1 MNKKYKILIVEDQP
15 ITAMDIKQTITNLG
29 YEVVGIA
36 KSHKSAIQK
45 FEENMPDLV
54 IMDICLDGE
63 IDGIDTVKQ
72 LYKIKQIPV
81 IYLTAFTD
89 DITIDR
95 AIETNPSSYEIKPF
109 NRASLNSS
117 IKIAISKLNDNK
129 YEETNPNRI
138 DLGHKYYFDMD
149 TKELF
154 YEDNYI
160 KISSQESSLLAM
172 LIKAKG
178 SIVSTKQIEYEI
190 WGNNVISESSVR
202 TLVWRLR
209 TKLEYKTIETI
220 PYQGIK
226 LRIFIE
232 KI

>member
-15 ITAMDIKQTITNLG
+15 ITAMDIKQTITNFG

-36 KSHKSAIQK
+36 KSYESAIQK

-54 IMDICLDGE
+54 IMDICLEGD

-72 LYKIKQIPV
+72 LYKIKPFPV

-89 DITIDR
+89 DETIDR
-95 AIETNPSSYEIKPF
+95 AVQTNPSSYEIKPF

-117 IKIAISKLNDNK
+117 IKIAISKLNDVK
-129 YEETNPNRI
+129 YEEINPNRV
-138 DLGHKYYFDMD
+138 DLGHKYYFDMI

-154 YEDNYI
+154 YEDGYI
-160 KISSQESSLLAM
+160 KISAQESALLAM
-172 LIKAKG
+172 LIKSRG
-178 SIVSTKQIEYEI
+178 SIVTNKQIEYEI

-209 TKLEYKTIETI
+209 TKLEYKVIETI
-220 PYQGIK
+220 PYQGVK
-226 LRIFIE
+226 LQ
-232 KI
+232 

>member
-15 ITAMDIKQTITNLG
+15 ITAMDIKQTIINLG

-36 KSHKSAIQK
+36 KSHESAIKK
-45 FEENMPDLV
+45 FEENIPDLV

-63 IDGIDTVKQ
+63 IDGIDTVKW
-72 LYKIKQIPV
+72 LYKIKKIPV

-89 DITIDR
+89 DNTIDR

-117 IKIAISKLNDNK
+117 IKIAISKLNNEK
-129 YEETNPNRI
+129 YEEINPNRI
-138 DLGHKYYFDMD
+138 DLGYKYYFDMD

-160 KISSQESSLLAM
+160 KISPQESALLAM
-172 LIKAKG
+172 LINAKD
-178 SIVSTKQIEYEI
+178 SIVTNKQIEYEI
-190 WGNNVISESSVR
+190 WGKNVISECSVR

-209 TKLEYKTIETI
+209 TKLEYKIIETI
-220 PYQGIK
+220 PYQGVK
-226 LRIFIE
+226 LQ
-232 KI
+232 

>member
-15 ITAMDIKQTITNLG
+15 ITAMDIKQTIINLG
-29 YEVVGIA
+29 YKVVNISN
-36 KSHKSAIQK
+36 SHKSAIQK
-45 FEENMPDLV
+45 FEEIMPDLV

-72 LYKIKQIPV
+72 IYKIKKIPV

-89 DITIDR
+89 DATIDR

-117 IKIAISKLNDNK
+117 IKIAISKLNDER
-129 YEETNPNRI
+129 YEEINLNKV

-160 KISSQESSLLAM
+160 KISSQESTLLAM
-172 LIKAKG
+172 LINAKG
-178 SIVSTKQIEYEI
+178 SIVTNKQIEYEI
-190 WGNNVISESSVR
+190 WGNNVISVSSVR

-209 TKLEYKTIETI
+209 TKLEYKIIETVL
-220 PYQGIK
+220 YQGVK
-226 LRIFIE
+226 L
-232 KI
+232 

>member
-29 YEVVGIA
+29 YEVIGIA
-36 KSHKSAIQK
+36 KSYESAIQK

-54 IMDICLDGE
+54 IMDICLEGD

-72 LYKIKQIPV
+72 LYKIKKIPV

-89 DITIDR
+89 DETIDR
-95 AIETNPSSYEIKPF
+95 AVQTNPSSYEIKPF

-117 IKIAISKLNDNK
+117 IKIAISKLNDVK
-129 YEETNPNRI
+129 YEETNPNRV
-138 DLGHKYYFDMD
+138 DLGHKYYFDMI

-154 YEDNYI
+154 YEDDYI
-160 KISSQESSLLAM
+160 KISAQESALLAM
-172 LIKAKG
+172 LIKSRG
-178 SIVSTKQIEYEI
+178 SIVTNKQIEYEI

-209 TKLEYKTIETI
+209 TKLEYKVIETI
-220 PYQGIK
+220 PYQGVK
-226 LRIFIE
+226 LQ
-232 KI
+232 

>member
-29 YEVVGIA
+29 YEVIGIA
-36 KSHKSAIQK
+36 KSYENAIRK
-45 FEENMPDLV
+45 FEENIPDLV
-54 IMDICLDGE
+54 IMDICLNEG

-72 LYKIKQIPV
+72 LYKIKKIPV

-89 DITIDR
+89 DVTIDR

-117 IKIAISKLNDNK
+117 IKIAIKKLNDEK
-129 YEETNPNRI
+129 YEETNPNKI
-138 DLGHKYYFDMD
+138 DLGYKYYFDMD

-154 YEDNYI
+154 YEDNFI
-160 KISSQESSLLAM
+160 KISPQESTLLVM
-172 LIKAKG
+172 LIKARTF
-178 SIVSTKQIEYEI
+178 IVTNKQIEYEI

-209 TKLEYKTIETI
+209 TKLEYKMIETI
-220 PYQGIK
+220 PYQGVR
-226 LRIFIE
+226 LT
-232 KI
+232 

>member
-29 YEVVGIA
+29 YEVIGIA
-36 KSHKSAIQK
+36 KSYESAIQK
-45 FEENMPDLV
+45 FEEKMPDLV
-54 IMDICLDGE
+54 IMDICLEGD

-72 LYKIKQIPV
+72 LYKIKKIPV

-89 DITIDR
+89 DETIDR
-95 AIETNPSSYEIKPF
+95 AVQTNPSSYEIKPF

-117 IKIAISKLNDNK
+117 IKIAISKLNDVK
-129 YEETNPNRI
+129 YEETNPNRV
-138 DLGHKYYFDMD
+138 DLGHKYYFDMI

-154 YEDNYI
+154 YEDDYI
-160 KISSQESSLLAM
+160 KISAQESALLVI
-172 LIKAKG
+172 LIKSRG
-178 SIVSTKQIEYEI
+178 SIVTNKQIEYEI

-209 TKLEYKTIETI
+209 TKLEYKVIETI
-220 PYQGIK
+220 PYQGVK
-226 LRIFIE
+226 LQ
-232 KI
+232 

>member
-15 ITAMDIKQTITNLG
+15 ITAMDIKQTIINLG

-36 KSHKSAIQK
+36 KTHETAILK
-45 FEENMPDLV
+45 FKEYIPDLI
-54 IMDICLDGE
+54 IMDICLDGK

-72 LYKIKQIPV
+72 LYEIKKIPV

-89 DITIDR
+89 DATIDR

-109 NRASLNSS
+109 NRASLSSS
-117 IKIAISKLNDNK
+117 IKIAISKLNDER
-129 YEETNPNRI
+129 YEEINLNKV

-160 KISSQESSLLAM
+160 KISSQESTLLAM
-172 LIKAKG
+172 LINAKG
-178 SIVSTKQIEYEI
+178 SIVTNKQIEYEI
-190 WGNNVISESSVR
+190 WGNNVISVSSVR

-209 TKLEYKTIETI
+209 TKLEYKIIETVL
-220 PYQGIK
+220 YQGVK
-226 LRIFIE
+226 L
-232 KI
+232 

>member
-15 ITAMDIKQTITNLG
+15 ITAMDIKQTITNFG

-36 KSHKSAIQK
+36 KSYESAIQK
-45 FEENMPDLV
+45 FEENIPDLV
-54 IMDICLDGE
+54 IMDICLEGD

-72 LYKIKQIPV
+72 LYKIKLFPV

-89 DITIDR
+89 DETIDR
-95 AIETNPSSYEIKPF
+95 AVQTNPSSYEIKPF

-117 IKIAISKLNDNK
+117 IKIAISKLNDVK
-129 YEETNPNRI
+129 YEETNPNRV
-138 DLGHKYYFDMD
+138 DLGHKYYFDMI

-154 YEDNYI
+154 YEDDYI
-160 KISSQESSLLAM
+160 KISAQESTLLAM
-172 LIKAKG
+172 LIKARG
-178 SIVSTKQIEYEI
+178 SIVTNKQIEYEI

-209 TKLEYKTIETI
+209 TKLEYKVIETI
-220 PYQGIK
+220 PYQGVK
-226 LRIFIE
+226 LQ
-232 KI
+232 

>member
-1 MNKKYKILIVEDQP
+1 MERMNKIYKILIVEDQP
-15 ITAMDIKQTITNLG
+15 ITAMDIKQTVTNLG
-29 YEVVGIA
+29 YKVVNI
-36 KSHKSAIQK
+36 SNSYESAIQK
-45 FEENMPDLV
+45 FEEIMPDLV

-63 IDGIDTVKQ
+63 TDGIDTVKQ
-72 LYKIKQIPV
+72 LYKIKKIPV

-89 DITIDR
+89 DNTIDR

-117 IKIAISKLNDNK
+117 IKIAISKLNNEK
-129 YEETNPNRI
+129 YEEINLNRI
-138 DLGHKYYFDMD
+138 DLGYKYYFDMD

-160 KISSQESSLLAM
+160 KISPQESTLLAM
-172 LIKAKG
+172 LINAKG
-178 SIVSTKQIEYEI
+178 SIVTNKQIEYEI

-209 TKLEYKTIETI
+209 TKLEYKIIETVL
-220 PYQGIK
+220 YQGVK
-226 LRIFIE
+226 L
-232 KI
+232 

>member
-15 ITAMDIKQTITNLG
+15 ITAMDIKQTITNFG

-36 KSHKSAIQK
+36 KSYESAIQK
-45 FEENMPDLV
+45 FEENIPDLV
-54 IMDICLDGE
+54 IMDICLEGD

-72 LYKIKQIPV
+72 LYKIKPFPV

-89 DITIDR
+89 DETIDR
-95 AIETNPSSYEIKPF
+95 AVQTNPSSYEIKPF

-117 IKIAISKLNDNK
+117 IKIAISKLNDVK
-129 YEETNPNRI
+129 YEEINPNRV
-138 DLGHKYYFDMD
+138 DLGHKYYFDMI

-154 YEDNYI
+154 YEDGYI
-160 KISSQESSLLAM
+160 KISAQESALLAM
-172 LIKAKG
+172 LIKSRG
-178 SIVSTKQIEYEI
+178 SIVTNKQIEYEI

-209 TKLEYKTIETI
+209 TKLEYKVIETI
-220 PYQGIK
+220 PYQGVK
-226 LRIFIE
+226 LQ
-232 KI
+232 

>member
-15 ITAMDIKQTITNLG
+15 ITAMDIKQTIINLG
-29 YEVVGIA
+29 YKVVNISN
-36 KSHKSAIQK
+36 SHKSAIQK
-45 FEENMPDLV
+45 FEEIMPDLV

-72 LYKIKQIPV
+72 IYKIKKIPV

-89 DITIDR
+89 DATIDR

-117 IKIAISKLNDNK
+117 IKIAISKLNDEK
-129 YEETNPNRI
+129 YEEINPNRI
-138 DLGHKYYFDMD
+138 DLGYKYYFDMD

-154 YEDNYI
+154 YENTYI
-160 KISSQESSLLAM
+160 KISPQESALLVM
-172 LIKAKG
+172 LINAKG
-178 SIVSTKQIEYEI
+178 SIVSNKQIEYEI

-209 TKLEYKTIETI
+209 TKLEYKIIETVL
-220 PYQGIK
+220 YQGVK
-226 LRIFIE
+226 L
-232 KI
+232 